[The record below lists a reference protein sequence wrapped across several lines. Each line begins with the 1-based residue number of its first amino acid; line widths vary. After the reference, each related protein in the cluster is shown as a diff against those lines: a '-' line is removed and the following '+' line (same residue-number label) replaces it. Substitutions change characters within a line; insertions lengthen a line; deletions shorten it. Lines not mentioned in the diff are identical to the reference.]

1 MEKETFYY
9 LNTKTVRVLFPED
22 RFVSDVDALV
32 SYLNVSEQGVAPK
45 CWPLEWKYSFRGA
58 KICPPSECKVF
69 LLVDRQDYWFTVR
82 RAFRWLGENLCS
94 IQSAES
100 PHMNLILFREK
111 EKDEEPPA
119 EEPVAMRTRSRTAR
133 LRLL

>member
-1 MEKETFYY
+1 MEKERFYH
-9 LNTKTVRVLFPED
+9 LDNEQVRAFFPKD

-32 SYLNVSEQGVAPK
+32 SHLNVAEQGVAAE
-45 CWPLEWKYSFRGA
+45 CWPVEWKYSYRGA
-58 KICPPSECKVF
+58 KICPPTECEVY
-69 LLVDRQDYWFTVR
+69 LLVDQRDYWWTVR
-82 RAFRWLGENLCS
+82 RAFRWLGENLHS

-100 PHMNLILFREK
+100 PHRNLILFRKK

-119 EEPVAMRTRSRTAR
+119 EEPVAMRTRSRAAR